1 MKSPKV
7 SIVVPVYNGERY
19 IRETIQSVKRQT
31 EEDWELLLVDDVSTD
46 KSLEVIEEYVND
58 QIHLIRLP
66 ERQQRETEGLKRP
79 RESI

>member
-46 KSLEVIEEYVND
+46 KSLEVIEE
-58 QIHLIRLP
+58 
-66 ERQQRETEGLKRP
+66 
-79 RESI
+79 